1 MITKRV
7 KSNIGPFLIGAV
19 VSGVLCT
26 FAYELFYRPSVKLSQ
41 TGVCH
46 VRGSTHYDQTR
57 NYDSYFTLEGC
68 LSSGGRSISKR

>member
-7 KSNIGPFLIGAV
+7 KSGIVPLLIGAV
-19 VSGVLCT
+19 VSFVLCT
-26 FAYELFYRPSVKLSQ
+26 LFYEYFYRPSVKMSQ

-46 VRGSTHYDQTR
+46 VRGSAHYYQTR
-57 NYDSYFTLEGC
+57 NYDSYLTLDEC

>member
-7 KSNIGPFLIGAV
+7 KSNLWYGVVGAV
-19 VSGVLCT
+19 LSTLLVTL
-26 FAYELFYRPSVKLSQ
+26 FFELHLRPSVKMSQ

-46 VRGSTHYDQTR
+46 VRGSTHYYQTR
-57 NYDSYFTLEGC
+57 NYDSYLTLDRC